1 MIFHLQ
7 KRLIRICGIAE
18 LVVFSLIFILICVF
32 SMIQLNDT
40 IDLLTDRISD
50 NDGRLLPPDPLDAHN
65 FMTQETPFSTRF
77 FVVEFDEDGEI
88 TALNLTSI
96 SSITEDEARE
106 FAEEAYQKGRER
118 GWEGSYRYKLY
129 STEEGKSVVY
139 VDAGMNVFM
148 TRRMLI
154 SVGLVLTISAFTI
167 WFIIIFFSGRA
178 VRPVAESYDKQK
190 QFVTDANH
198 ELKTP
203 LTLVMT
209 NLDIL
214 ETEIGENEWVTDI
227 RSEAERMRG
236 LINQLVILSRMD
248 EDKTNLELREFSM
261 SDMVSEA
268 VSEFEALIIEKEKRL
283 HVEISP
289 DIKYTGDEN
298 ELRRVLFILL
308 DNAVKYCDAGG
319 QITVRL
325 EKHKYISIYIE
336 NTYEAVNEVDLD
348 RLFDRFYRN
357 DKARTCD
364 GSYGLGLSIAKAI
377 VNQHKGTI
385 TACKKDN
392 SNIGFKIVLK
402 QGK

>member
-32 SMIQLNDT
+32 SLKQLNDT

-77 FVVEFDEDGEI
+77 FIVEFDEDGEI
-88 TALNLTSI
+88 TDLDLTSI
-96 SSITEDEARE
+96 SSITEDEARK
-106 FAEEAYQKGRER
+106 FAEEAYQNGRER
-118 GWEGSYRYKLY
+118 GWAGSYRYKLY
-129 STEEGKSVVY
+129 STENGQSVVY

-214 ETEIGENEWVTDI
+214 ETEIGENEWITDI
-227 RSEAERMRG
+227 RSEAESMRG

-283 HVEISP
+283 KLIINP
-289 DIKYTGDEN
+289 DIKYLGDEN

-319 QITVRL
+319 QIAVKL
-325 EKHKYISIYIE
+325 EKHKYINIYIE
-336 NTYEAVNEVDLD
+336 NTYGAVNEVELD

-385 TACKKDN
+385 TAYKRDN

-402 QGK
+402 

>member
-88 TALNLTSI
+88 TALDLTSI

-106 FAEEAYQKGRER
+106 FAEEAYQNGRER
-118 GWEGSYRYKLY
+118 GWAGSYRYKLY

-148 TRRMLI
+148 TRRMLF

-167 WFIIIFFSGRA
+167 WFIIIVFSGRA
-178 VRPVAESYDKQK
+178 VRPVAESYAKQK

-268 VSEFEALIIEKEKRL
+268 VSEFEALIIEKEKML

-392 SNIGFKIVLK
+392 SNIEFKIVLK